1 LLLNEKLQNHQNI
14 IEELE
19 KDIGIKVQEFQ
30 KLQ

>member
-19 KDIGIKVQEFQ
+19 KDIGIKVQELQ